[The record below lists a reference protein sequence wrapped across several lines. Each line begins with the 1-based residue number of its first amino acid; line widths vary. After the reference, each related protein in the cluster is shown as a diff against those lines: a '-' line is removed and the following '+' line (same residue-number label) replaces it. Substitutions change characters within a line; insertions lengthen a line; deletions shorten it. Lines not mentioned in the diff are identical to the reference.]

1 MQIGLRF
8 FFSKMLRF
16 QHQGYQMKALLKV
29 DEEYQISDI
38 YSLDFTIFSSK
49 IKNFLPLSR
58 QTNDK
63 FGIFFV
69 ANFFKFFKNE
79 MDWGSKIKEFF
90 FFPPPLS
97 TFKLIEK
104 QLFPSCLS
112 SKRTIILVIFFQI
125 FKAYLGKKSWWNLT
139 WICWKWHSKFDL
151 FQPICQNFQGVEPSH
166 FSSFHGILRHKI

>member
-1 MQIGLRF
+1 
-8 FFSKMLRF
+8 MLRF

-63 FGIFFV
+63 FGIFS
-69 ANFFKFFKNE
+69 NFFKFFQFFLKNE

-90 FFPPPLS
+90 FFPPLS

-125 FKAYLGKKSWWNLT
+125 FKAYLGKKKVDLDLLEITTQNLT
-139 WICWKWHSKFDL
+139 FFSQFVKIFKVSSL
-151 FQPICQNFQGVEPSH
+151 AIFQVFMV
-166 FSSFHGILRHKI
+166 FYHKI